1 MTIGLPYDIINIS
14 KKKGGQTMGKRKSKK
29 PPIFDI
35 IIKLTV
41 AAAALI
47 KAIAELIEAF
57 N

>member
-1 MTIGLPYDIINIS
+1 
-14 KKKGGQTMGKRKSKK
+14 MGKRKSKE